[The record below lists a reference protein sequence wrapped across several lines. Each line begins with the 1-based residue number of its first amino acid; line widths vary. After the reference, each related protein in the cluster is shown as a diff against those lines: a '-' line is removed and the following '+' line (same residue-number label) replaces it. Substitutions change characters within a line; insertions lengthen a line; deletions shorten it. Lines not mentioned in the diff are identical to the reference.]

1 MTQNKIQ
8 VFING
13 KKKLLEKNKNLI
25 EVLKLLKITKNGIYV
40 NTIDYMIVITN
51 LQFPNKKKISA
62 LDAYN
67 SYLPFFK

>member
-25 EVLKLLKITKNGIYV
+25 EVLKLLKITKNGIA
-40 NTIDYMIVITN
+40 IEI
-51 LQFPNKKKISA
+51 
-62 LDAYN
+62 N
-67 SYLPFFK
+67 SG